1 LPDEPSCEKYAESHI
16 ATLGRDQEKNAMSDE
31 NYYQARREEL
41 KARYLAKGDGL
52 PVRTGGVDH
61 LALIS
66 SDLDAT
72 IRFYTE
78 LIGMRLTRIVQ
89 NRDEPT
95 STHIFL
101 DMGGGNQLAFF
112 DFPKH
117 GADRTV
123 RGVGSMHHIA
133 LKAESSQMKAIVSK
147 LEEKHTEYSMHGSVD
162 SGSVYVRDPDGILVE
177 VTTGY

>member
-1 LPDEPSCEKYAESHI
+1 MESEAKTHFLEKEEQN
-16 ATLGRDQEKNAMSDE
+16 RRRKAMPELSF
-31 NYYQARREEL
+31 YQTRREQL
-41 KARYLAKGDGL
+41 KTRYRAETEAGL
-52 PVRTGGVDH
+52 QPTYTGGVDH
-61 LALIS
+61 LALIC

-78 LIGMRLTRIVQ
+78 VLGMRLTKIVP

-112 DFPKH
+112 DFPEK
-117 GADRTV
+117 GPARTV
-123 RGVGSMHHIA
+123 RGVGSMHHVA
-133 LKAESSQMKAIVSK
+133 LKARPEQFRTLLATLQETHIPHS
-147 LEEKHTEYSMHGSVD
+147 LHGTPE
-162 SGSVYVRDPDGILVE
+162 SGSVYVRDPDDILVE

>member
-1 LPDEPSCEKYAESHI
+1 M
-16 ATLGRDQEKNAMSDE
+16 AMDAANPHE
-31 NYYQARREEL
+31 ARRAEL
-41 KARYLAKGDGL
+41 RHRYLECGSTESAPLG
-52 PVRTGGVDH
+52 TGGVDH

-78 LIGMRLTRIVQ
+78 VLGMRLAKVVP

-101 DMGGGNQLAFF
+101 DMGGGNMLAFF
-112 DFPKH
+112 DFPEKSSSP
-117 GADRTV
+117 TV
-123 RGVGSMHHIA
+123 RGIGSMHHVA
-133 LKAESSQMKAIVSK
+133 LKATAAQYEALLARLGEREIPYSLHGS
-147 LEEKHTEYSMHGSVD
+147 EEK
-162 SGSVYVRDPDGILVE
+162 GSVYMRDPDNILVE